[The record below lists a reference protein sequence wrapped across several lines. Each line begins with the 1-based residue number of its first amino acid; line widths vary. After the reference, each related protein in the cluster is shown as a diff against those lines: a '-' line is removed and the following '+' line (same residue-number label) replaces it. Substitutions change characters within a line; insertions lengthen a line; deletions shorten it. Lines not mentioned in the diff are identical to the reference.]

1 MTKSTLFPSLGSQTK
16 HTIDFSLVPA
26 VIILIEFS
34 VLITQLASSPST
46 SFGDLF
52 LLRLIHTVTMIS
64 ISMLVSQIYIW
75 TKRPALSYRTL
86 AITGVLV
93 LALGDLTHSY
103 LASSLGI
110 ELVDFYR
117 RVGIVAVQGV
127 IWFPAI
133 MLVLGYRKEIIRSF
147 QDYKQRLIIETRLR
161 SRTSRDF
168 QKLGK
173 ETRDQIREE
182 LYEKCEE
189 IRDSIAEISS
199 SSGTLAKQSM
209 AIRDVLAGDGLRQF
223 SRRLESFEAI
233 RAGRFGSGYYTN
245 SLFLLFQQFRIL
257 YASTLRSAP
266 LGKWAYIFVLIGI
279 ATPPFLYFHSFA
291 ELLFSIPILLG
302 AAYVSATIVTKVQ
315 ASDSP
320 GARRLSTVMVF
331 LTGLLPFATDS
342 VWQLVFGDPR
352 TQVPVVISAVA
363 LPIAYV
369 IFMEIFQVLRPSALL
384 LIETNQLRASKAL
397 QKEVS
402 GIASNEFQGNLSH
415 QWAVYIHGKIL
426 TRLASISL
434 KLDSASKAEDTEA
447 FSEAL
452 QTLTSLL
459 SAPDAEFEEESKD
472 LQAELKSRIEPWS
485 GLLTITLSIS
495 PDLESIQSPRVK
507 DLGQVVEELI
517 SNSIRHGKATRI
529 DLKIS
534 HSEGSDI
541 QITALDDAT
550 VSPPES
556 ANNAGL
562 GTRIF
567 NLASDGRWSIAQV
580 GSSTE
585 FRLTMGMDS

>member
-1 MTKSTLFPSLGSQTK
+1 VTKSTLFPSLGSQTK

-34 VLITQLASSPST
+34 VLITQLASSQST

-75 TKRPALSYRTL
+75 TKRPALSFRTL

-103 LASSLGI
+103 LASSLAI

-173 ETRDQIREE
+173 ETRAQIRQE
-182 LYEKCEE
+182 LYEKCKE
-189 IRDSIAEISS
+189 IRDSIAKISISS
-199 SSGTLAKQSM
+199 ETLAHQAM

-279 ATPPFLYFHSFA
+279 AIPPFLYFHSFA

-320 GARRLSTVMVF
+320 GARRLSSVMVF

-369 IFMEIFQVLRPSALL
+369 LFMEIFQVLRPSALL

-397 QKEVS
+397 QKEVL
-402 GIASNEFQGNLSH
+402 GIVSNEFQGNLSH

-434 KLDSASKAEDTEA
+434 KLDSASKAEDTQA
-447 FSEAL
+447 FGEAL

-495 PDLESIQSPRVK
+495 PDLKSIQSPRVK

-534 HSEGSDI
+534 HSEGADI

-550 VSPPES
+550 VSPSES

>member
-1 MTKSTLFPSLGSQTK
+1 VTTSTLFSSLGPKTK

-34 VLITQLASSPST
+34 VLITQLSSSPT
-46 SFGDLF
+46 ASFSDLF
-52 LLRLIHTVTMIS
+52 LLRLMHTVTMIS

-75 TKRPALSYRTL
+75 TKRPALSYQTL

-93 LALGDLTHSY
+93 LALGDLLHSY

-117 RVGIVAVQGV
+117 RIGIITLQGI

-161 SRTSRDF
+161 SRTSKAFRA
-168 QKLGK
+168 LEEG
-173 ETRDQIREE
+173 TRARIREE

-189 IRDSIAEISS
+189 IKDSIDEISS
-199 SSGTLAKQSM
+199 SSSALANQALAM
-209 AIRDVLAGDGLRQF
+209 RPILAGDELRQF
-223 SRRLESFEAI
+223 SRRLESFESI
-233 RAGRFGSGYYTN
+233 RTGRFRSGFFTS

-257 YASTLRSAP
+257 YASTVTSAP
-266 LGKWAYIFVLIGI
+266 LGKWAYILVLIGI
-279 ATPPFLYFHSFA
+279 ATPPFLYFHSFS

-302 AAYVSATIVTKVQ
+302 AVYVSATLVTKVQ
-315 ASDSP
+315 AIDAP
-320 GARRLSTVMVF
+320 GARRFSSVLVF

-342 VWQLVFGDPR
+342 AWQLVFGDPR
-352 TQVPVVISAVA
+352 TQVPVAISGVA
-363 LPIAYV
+363 LPITYF
-369 IFMEIFQVLRPSALL
+369 IFMEIFQVLRPSALM
-384 LIETNQLRASKAL
+384 LIENDQLRASKAL
-397 QKEVS
+397 EKEVS
-402 GIASNEFQGNLSH
+402 EIVSSEFTGTLSH

-434 KLDSASKAEDTEA
+434 KLDSASKAEDTEG

-495 PDLESIQSPRVK
+495 PELKSIQSPRVK

-529 DLKIS
+529 ELKVLR
-534 HSEGSDI
+534 SEDSDI
-541 QITALDDAT
+541 QIIALDDALVAPT
-550 VSPPES
+550 DSGRT
-556 ANNAGL
+556 AGL

-567 NLASDGRWSIAQV
+567 NLASDGRWSITRV
-580 GSSTE
+580 GPSTE
-585 FRLTMGMDS
+585 FRLTMSMGT